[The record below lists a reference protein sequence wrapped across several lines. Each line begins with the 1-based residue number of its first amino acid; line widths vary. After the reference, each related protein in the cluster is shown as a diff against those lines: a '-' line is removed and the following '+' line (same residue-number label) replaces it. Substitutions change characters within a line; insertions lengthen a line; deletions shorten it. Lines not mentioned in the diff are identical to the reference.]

1 MGKDKYFTKKEMI
14 HVRHTKKD
22 ESLPKC
28 HATTSIESKEQYLIG
43 LAYDLV
49 EERLRNGTAT
59 SQETTHFLK
68 LGSTRERIEREMLEN
83 QKEVL
88 KAKAEAIQS
97 QKRIEELYAQALS
110 AFKSYSGEE

>member
-1 MGKDKYFTKKEMI
+1 MSHLKHARNDNSDSK
-14 HVRHTKKD
+14 RHT
-22 ESLPKC
+22 
-28 HATTSIESKEQYLIG
+28 ATSVESKEQYLIG

-68 LGSTRERIEREMLEN
+68 LGSTRERIEREMLES

-110 AFKSYSGEE
+110 AFKEYGGGE

>member
-1 MGKDKYFTKKEMI
+1 MKREKRVSTKKS
-14 HVRHTKKD
+14 RA
-22 ESLPKC
+22 
-28 HATTSIESKEQYLIG
+28 ATSVENREQMLIG

-83 QKEVL
+83 QNEVL
-88 KAKAEAIQS
+88 KAKADALQS

-110 AFKSYSGEE
+110 AFKEYGGE

>member
-1 MGKDKYFTKKEMI
+1 MKREKRASTKKS
-14 HVRHTKKD
+14 R
-22 ESLPKC
+22 
-28 HATTSIESKEQYLIG
+28 ATTSVENREQLLIG

-83 QKEVL
+83 QNEVL
-88 KAKAEAIQS
+88 KAKADALQS

-110 AFKSYSGEE
+110 AFKEYGGE

>member
-1 MGKDKYFTKKEMI
+1 MGKDKYFTKKEMSYLK
-14 HVRHTKKD
+14 HARNDNPDSKR
-22 ESLPKC
+22 
-28 HATTSIESKEQYLIG
+28 HATTSVESKEQYLIG

>member
-1 MGKDKYFTKKEMI
+1 MKREKRASTKKS
-14 HVRHTKKD
+14 RA
-22 ESLPKC
+22 
-28 HATTSIESKEQYLIG
+28 ATSVENREQMLIG

-83 QKEVL
+83 QNEVL
-88 KAKAEAIQS
+88 KAKADALQS

-110 AFKSYSGEE
+110 AFKEYGGE

>member
-1 MGKDKYFTKKEMI
+1 M
-14 HVRHTKKD
+14 
-22 ESLPKC
+22 
-28 HATTSIESKEQYLIG
+28 LIG

-83 QKEVL
+83 QNEVL
-88 KAKAEAIQS
+88 KAKADALQS

-110 AFKSYSGEE
+110 AFKEYGGE

>member
-1 MGKDKYFTKKEMI
+1 MNHLKHARKDNTSAKHYTPTS
-14 HVRHTKKD
+14 V
-22 ESLPKC
+22 ESR
-28 HATTSIESKEQYLIG
+28 EQYLIG

-97 QKRIEELYAQALS
+97 QKRVEELYTQALS
-110 AFKSYSGEE
+110 AFKEYGGEE

>member
-1 MGKDKYFTKKEMI
+1 MS
-14 HVRHTKKD
+14 HVKHARNDNPDSKRHTAM
-22 ESLPKC
+22 SV
-28 HATTSIESKEQYLIG
+28 ESKEQYLIG

-110 AFKSYSGEE
+110 AFKEYGGGE

>member
-1 MGKDKYFTKKEMI
+1 MLYTYNKGDDIMKREKRDSTKKS
-14 HVRHTKKD
+14 K
-22 ESLPKC
+22 
-28 HATTSIESKEQYLIG
+28 ATTSVENREQMLIG

-68 LGSTRERIEREMLEN
+68 IGSTRERIEREMLAN
-83 QKEVL
+83 QNEVL
-88 KAKAEAIQS
+88 RAKADALQS

-110 AFKSYSGEE
+110 AFKEYGGE

>member
-1 MGKDKYFTKKEMI
+1 MKREKRDSTKKS
-14 HVRHTKKD
+14 K
-22 ESLPKC
+22 
-28 HATTSIESKEQYLIG
+28 ATTSVENREQMLIG

-83 QKEVL
+83 QNEVL
-88 KAKAEAIQS
+88 KAKAESLQS

-110 AFKSYSGEE
+110 AFREYGGE